1 MYGFLFLY
9 MSEETNSVSVN
20 WITDRVDDDIVNN
33 LEDLK
38 YNLLGMFMSNLGNN
52 FDSLLSGI
60 IPKEL
65 SNKSTEEKIE
75 RKILFDNSIIKTKNG
90 SNSHF
95 SPGATI
101 AALAMH
107 YSEFVIPKDILAY
120 IKEYLSSEEEIDLY
134 SKRIPQTEEQYQ
146 DGQRFFDILIEL
158 GFPSQSAYL
167 LCGAI
172 WVECGFNANLYNKD
186 EAKGSNGTVKSAQGM
201 SNCGEGIFGLTFWK
215 QKIKLIKALSLDTQ
229 DTPMYGLKK
238 GSGNVDK
245 NIEIYAKVADNEK
258 GYNTIQN
265 GYGRLYQL
273 KEDTWI
279 KILEEYIKGISKLPG
294 DDKSTYDYIMYDG
307 KPNPNSIE
315 EEDDDHKIF
324 YSCYLFKAATGAQR
338 TFAKTKEWAEKY
350 MNTHKKIANGKGK
363 NTKIDNGFVKQVLVA
378 YALSLYNT
386 GSSVEEINFDNLI
399 NG

>member
-9 MSEETNSVSVN
+9 MSEETSSVSVN
-20 WITDRVDDDIVNN
+20 WITDRLDDDIVKN

-38 YNLLGMFMSNLGNN
+38 YNLLGMLMPDLGKN
-52 FDSLLSGI
+52 FNSILSSR

-65 SNKSTEEKIE
+65 SSKNIEEKIE
-75 RKILFDNSIIKTKNG
+75 RKILFDNSIIKTRNG

-107 YSEFVIPKDILAY
+107 YSEFVIPPDILAY
-120 IKEYLSSEEEIDLY
+120 IKEHLASEEEISLY
-134 SKRIPQTEEQYQ
+134 MKRIPNTEEQYQ
-146 DGQRFFDILIEL
+146 NGKRFFDILIEL

-186 EAKGSNGTVKSAQGM
+186 EAKGNSGTVKSAQGM
-201 SNCGEGIFGLTFWK
+201 SNCGEGIFGLTFWS
-215 QKIKLIKALSLDTQ
+215 QKLKLIKALSLNTQ
-229 DTPMYGLKK
+229 DSPMYGLKT

-245 NIEIYAKVADNEK
+245 NIEIYAKVSDTEK
-258 GYNTIQN
+258 DYNTIRE

-273 KEDTWI
+273 KEDMWI
-279 KILEEYIKGISKLPG
+279 KLLEEYIKGINKLVG
-294 DDKSTYDYIMYDG
+294 DDKSTYEYIMYDG
-307 KPNPNSIE
+307 KPNPNSTN
-315 EEDDDHKIF
+315 EEDEDHKIF
-324 YSCYLFKAATGAQR
+324 YSCYLFKAATGAGR
-338 TFAKTKEWAEKY
+338 TFKNTKTWAEKY
-350 MNTHKKIANGKGK
+350 MATHKKIAQGKGK
-363 NTKIDNGFVKQVLVA
+363 NTKVDNGFVKQVLVA

-386 GSSVEEINFDNLI
+386 GSSVEEINFDRLI